1 MNTDLLL
8 PYLVVIFC
16 VNVGLVLYSSLRVRK
31 RRRDEPTLVAAES
44 VDVTT
49 AASARIE

>member
-8 PYLVVIFC
+8 PYLVVLFC
-16 VNVGLVLYSSLRVRK
+16 VNVGLVLYSNLRVRK
-31 RRRDEPTLVAAES
+31 RRRDEPTLVAPES

-49 AASARIE
+49 AAGVQVE

>member
-8 PYLVVIFC
+8 LYLVVLFC
-16 VNVGLVLYSSLRVRK
+16 VNVGLVLYTNLRVRK
-31 RRRDEPTLVAAES
+31 RRRAEPTLAPES

-49 AASARIE
+49 AAGVQVE